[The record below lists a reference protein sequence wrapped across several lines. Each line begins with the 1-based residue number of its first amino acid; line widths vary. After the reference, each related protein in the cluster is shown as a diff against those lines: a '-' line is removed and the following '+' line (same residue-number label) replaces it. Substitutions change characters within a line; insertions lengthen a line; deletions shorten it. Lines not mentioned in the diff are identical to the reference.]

1 MVDRRGVSQDEQQ
14 LDLHLAAFSYTER
27 ATLLADLGTAVDGA
41 GGWMLDRRQISAHTF
56 EMCVEVQQQCLPE
69 LYAALLSGGLELTR
83 ESHRVLAERCNC
95 CNYLPSRRGAS
106 TIMTLRIAV
115 QLLSDPQGAAT
126 PTPRASLRPA
136 TA

>member
-1 MVDRRGVSQDEQQ
+1 MSQDELQ
-14 LDLHLAAFSYTER
+14 LELHLAAFSYIER
-27 ATLLADLGTAVDGA
+27 AKLLADLGTAVDGA
-41 GGWMLDRRQISAHTF
+41 GGWMLDRRQVSPHTF

-106 TIMTLRIAV
+106 TIMTLRIEV
-115 QLLSDPQGAAT
+115 QLLSDPQQT
-126 PTPRASLRPA
+126 SPPTPRASLRAA

>member
-1 MVDRRGVSQDEQQ
+1 MSQDELQAE
-14 LDLHLAAFSYTER
+14 LHLASYSYIDRTK
-27 ATLLADLGTAVDGA
+27 LLADLGTAVDGA
-41 GGWMLDRRQISAHTF
+41 GGWMLDRRQISAQTL
-56 EMCVEVQQQCLPE
+56 EVCVEIQQQCLPE
-69 LYAALLSGGLELTR
+69 LYAALLSSGLELTR

-106 TIMTLRIAV
+106 TIMTLRIEV
-115 QLLSDPQGAAT
+115 QLLADPHHTTT